1 MSELVAGANIPVPPG
16 ALVLTAR
23 WEGASAL
30 DASAVLLADDGRVR
44 SDADLVFYN
53 QPEGGGGG
61 VRLLGADPGRASLR
75 IDCGALPAQVQRVVV
90 ALSLDDGPPDT
101 GTFALVQGLT
111 LELHE
116 DAEGAGTPLATFPVR
131 TGGPETLLLLAEV
144 YRRQGSWRLRAL
156 GQGYDTGLAGLA
168 ADFGVVVD
176 EDAPPVP
183 EPVAP
188 AAEPEPEPVPEPE
201 PEPVA
206 GDRISLRKE
215 IVRVNLEKRG
225 AAGVRA
231 RVALVLDR
239 SGSMRALY
247 SSGAV
252 GRLVERIAPVAAVL
266 DDDGE
271 LDAWTFADHCARL
284 PTLRLPELTEWIEQ
298 QVYIRAG
305 NRQLPPLPDGGLR
318 VPDHLV
324 GVFGGNN
331 EPEVMREILD
341 TFAAEPGD
349 PVLVLFFSDG
359 GVNRSRQI
367 EELLVKAAAAPVFW
381 QFVGLG
387 RSDYGV
393 LERFDTLPG
402 RQVDNAGFFQ
412 VDDIDGI
419 SDADLYDLLLSEFPQ
434 WLAGARRLGVLR

>member
-1 MSELVAGANIPVPPG
+1 MTELVAGANIPVPPG

-23 WEGASAL
+23 WEGAAAL
-30 DASAVLLADDGRVR
+30 DAAAVLLAADGRVR

-53 QPEGGGGG
+53 QPEAEGGA

-75 IDCGALPAQVQRVVV
+75 IDPGALPEGVQRVVV
-90 ALSLDDGPPDT
+90 AVSLDEGSSDPLRG
-101 GTFALVQGLT
+101 LV
-111 LELHE
+111 LELRE
-116 DAEGAGTPLATFPVR
+116 GAEGTGAAVATFPVR
-131 TGGPETLLLLAEV
+131 TGGPETLLLLGEV
-144 YRRQGSWRLRAL
+144 YRRQGGWRLRAL
-156 GQGYDTGLAGLA
+156 GQGYATGLAGLA
-168 ADFGVVVD
+168 ADFGVAVD
-176 EDAPPVP
+176 QDAPPAP
-183 EPVAP
+183 EPVA
-188 AAEPEPEPVPEPE
+188 EPVPGA
-201 PEPVA
+201 VA

-231 RVALVLDR
+231 RVVLVLDR

-266 DDDGE
+266 DDDGG

-284 PTLRLPELTEWIEQ
+284 PTLRPTELTEWIER

-318 VPDHLV
+318 VPDHLA

-367 EELLVKAAAAPVFW
+367 QELLVKAAAAPVFW

-387 RSDYGV
+387 RSDYGI
-393 LERFDTLPG
+393 LERFDSLPG
-402 RQVDNAGFFQ
+402 RLVDNAGFFQ

-419 SDADLYDLLLSEFPQ
+419 TDAELYDLLLSEFPQ
-434 WLAGARRLGVLR
+434 WLAEARRLGVLR

>member
-1 MSELVAGANIPVPPG
+1 MTELAAGANIPVPPG

-30 DASAVLLADDGRVR
+30 DASAVLLAADGRVR

-53 QPEGGGGG
+53 QPEAEGGA

-75 IDCGALPAQVQRVVV
+75 IDPGALPAGVQRVVV
-90 ALSLDDGPPDT
+90 AVAPDA
-101 GTFALVQGLT
+101 GSFAQVQGLT
-111 LELHE
+111 LELR
-116 DAEGAGTPLATFPVR
+116 DGAGTPVATFPVR
-131 TGGPETLLLLAEV
+131 TGGPETLLLLGEV
-144 YRRQGSWRLRAL
+144 YRRQGGWRLRAL
-156 GQGYDTGLAGLA
+156 AQGYDSGLAGLA

-176 EDAPPVP
+176 EDAPPAP
-183 EPVAP
+183 EPAAAP
-188 AAEPEPEPVPEPE
+188 GPAT
-201 PEPVA
+201 

-231 RVALVLDR
+231 RVVLVLDR
-239 SGSMRALY
+239 SASMRALY

-266 DDDGE
+266 DDDGG

-284 PTLRLPELTEWIEQ
+284 PTLRPAELTEWIER

-324 GVFGGNN
+324 GVFGGSN

-367 EELLVKAAAAPVFW
+367 QELLVKAAAEPVFW

-387 RSDYGV
+387 RSDYGI
-393 LERFDTLPG
+393 LEKFDTLPG
-402 RQVDNAGFFQ
+402 RLVDNAGFFQ

-419 SDADLYDLLLSEFPQ
+419 TDAELYDRLLSEFPQ
-434 WLAGARRLGVLR
+434 WLAEARRLGVLR

>member
-1 MSELVAGANIPVPPG
+1 MTELVAGANIPVPPG

-23 WEGASAL
+23 WEGAAAL
-30 DASAVLLADDGRVR
+30 DAAAVLLAADGRVR

-53 QPEGGGGG
+53 QPEAEGGA

-75 IDCGALPAQVQRVVV
+75 IDPGALPEGVQRVVV
-90 ALSLDDGPPDT
+90 AVSLDEGSSDPLRG
-101 GTFALVQGLT
+101 LV
-111 LELHE
+111 LELRE
-116 DAEGAGTPLATFPVR
+116 GAEGTGAAVATFPVR
-131 TGGPETLLLLAEV
+131 TGGPETLLLLGEV
-144 YRRQGSWRLRAL
+144 YRRQGGWRLRAL
-156 GQGYDTGLAGLA
+156 GQGYATGLAGLA
-168 ADFGVVVD
+168 ADFGVAVD
-176 EDAPPVP
+176 QDAPPAP
-183 EPVAP
+183 EPVT
-188 AAEPEPEPVPEPE
+188 AAVPGA
-201 PEPVA
+201 VA

-231 RVALVLDR
+231 RVVLVLDR

-266 DDDGE
+266 DDDGG

-284 PTLRLPELTEWIEQ
+284 PTLRPTELTEWIER

-318 VPDHLV
+318 VPDHLA

-331 EPEVMREILD
+331 EPEVMREILE

-367 EELLVKAAAAPVFW
+367 EELLVKAAAEPVFW

-387 RSDYGV
+387 RSDYGI
-393 LERFDTLPG
+393 LERFDSLPG
-402 RQVDNAGFFQ
+402 RLVDNAGFFQ

-419 SDADLYDLLLSEFPQ
+419 TDAELYDLLLSEFPQ
-434 WLAGARRLGVLR
+434 WQAEARRLGVLR